1 MPRAP
6 FVVFNRPRFHSSPKW
21 HSAVSLQSASRS
33 LPTPCT
39 LPSAGKVGVRARRKK
54 SPLRNGKYCYL
65 THLRRRLPSET
76 KWLPWCMLSRSP
88 LTLFRCLRTPFSK
101 CFPNAPPQRLLS
113 FADRCVRRGTRL
125 IRLRALHGRNC
136 LLATEYWLPRSK
148 KPRAPSLSLVK
159 WSRRTRLFFTRNARQ
174 PRGDSLP
181 GAWLF

>member
-1 MPRAP
+1 MHTTERWRSRCTRATQEKPATERQILLPDPSTAMPP
-6 FVVFNRPRFHSSPKW
+6 
-21 HSAVSLQSASRS
+21 Q
-33 LPTPCT
+33 
-39 LPSAGKVGVRARRKK
+39 RKK
-54 SPLRNGKYCYL
+54 
-65 THLRRRLPSET
+65 RRLPRGTS
-76 KWLPWCMLSRSP
+76 PRAP

-148 KPRAPSLSLVK
+148 KPRAPRLSLVK
-159 WSRRTRLFFTRNARQ
+159 WSRRTRLFFPRNARQ